1 MPTASDISRL
11 LKLDLELEDFSGFVP
26 FIRDGFSRRC
36 FDGFLSTSTI
46 ANAIMKLATFKE
58 LADDSQELSPEASD
72 CLLRIARIYA
82 EAHELFGNKSEVA
95 AWMTENSVTL
105 GNQIPL
111 ELLDTTVGFEIVF
124 NELKRIQYGI
134 AG

>member
-1 MPTASDISRL
+1 MNTDQNSCLIRVHQCLSVVLFRAL
-11 LKLDLELEDFSGFVP
+11 LTGS
-26 FIRDGFSRRC
+26 
-36 FDGFLSTSTI
+36 
-46 ANAIMKLATFKE
+46 
-58 LADDSQELSPEASD
+58 
-72 CLLRIARIYA
+72 
-82 EAHELFGNKSEVA
+82 KSEVA

-105 GNQIPL
+105 GNQVPL